1 MKTNWLYI
9 LTHHMTRVVSFIP
22 FDYLFFFFVL
32 SLPPHLDFLFF
43 VLQRCSP
50 RPPHHSLN
58 LSIFCH
64 GEKHL
69 NLSPHLFITCHLC
82 FLLLLPFLSPP
93 LHLCVFPAAR
103 LLLMPFAS
111 SFSIGLRSN
120 ANFLQSLIFIV
131 IIFVE
136 CNCSCCKEMR
146 RGFLCER
153 RNDEHVWLRW

>member
-1 MKTNWLYI
+1 MTTESRPSPP
-9 LTHHMTRVVSFIP
+9 LTVP
-22 FDYLFFFFVL
+22 FFFLTPCPFPA
-32 SLPPHLDFLFF
+32 SSFAFFGFF

-69 NLSPHLFITCHLC
+69 NLSLHLFITCHLR

-103 LLLMPFAS
+103 LLLFMPFAS
-111 SFSIGLRSN
+111 SVSIGLRSN
-120 ANFLQSLIFIV
+120 ANFFQSLIFIA
-131 IIFVE
+131 IIFLLLLNANVPAVE
-136 CNCSCCKEMR
+136 KEKEEVLLMGGEVMR
-146 RGFLCER
+146 KHPSI
-153 RNDEHVWLRW
+153 NN